1 MSELVARGTRRGFV
15 QTAAGA
21 AMGAAVVAPFIRS
34 ARADEPSIVG
44 QWSPVHEL
52 PCVAIHLNLL
62 PDGKL
67 LMWADDDGVFPPN
80 RLADFSKAYV
90 VAMLDSGEPS
100 TTPLYIPNYVTNLFC
115 AGHAFLPDGRLLVV
129 GGHEGAQ
136 YFGSADVTIF
146 DPASY
151 TWQTRADAPMEGG
164 RWYASAL
171 TMGNGEVLV
180 LSGTE
185 AQKGDFNPLPQVWQ
199 TASGGGWR
207 NLTTARLSIPFY
219 PSLFLAPDGRAF
231 CAGSPQATRY
241 LSTAGTGAWS
251 AGPRRTFTERYTGAS
266 VMYDEAKILMAGGGN
281 PPTATAEV
289 IDLAAASPTW
299 TPTGPMSFARRHT
312 TAVVLAD
319 GKVLVV
325 NGSSSPGNNAA
336 LGVLPAELWFPGT
349 GRWATMASMAV
360 KRLYHSTA
368 ILLPDGRVMVAGSGR
383 PRATNGGLDSSN
395 CEIFSPPYLFQGVRP
410 TITSAP
416 ASVTYGERFLV
427 PTPDAA
433 SIDKV
438 RLLGLGTVTHTVN
451 MGQRAKVLTFQRQT
465 GKLKLTVPS
474 DPNVLP
480 PGHYMLFILRGGVPS
495 VAKIIQ
501 VRLATG

>member
-1 MSELVARGTRRGFV
+1 M
-15 QTAAGA
+15 
-21 AMGAAVVAPFIRS
+21 
-34 ARADEPSIVG
+34 
-44 QWSPVHEL
+44 
-52 PCVAIHLNLL
+52 
-62 PDGKL
+62 
-67 LMWADDDGVFPPN
+67 
-80 RLADFSKAYV
+80 
-90 VAMLDSGEPS
+90 
-100 TTPLYIPNYVTNLFC
+100 
-115 AGHAFLPDGRLLVV
+115 
-129 GGHEGAQ
+129 
-136 YFGSADVTIF
+136 
-146 DPASY
+146 
-151 TWQTRADAPMEGG
+151 
-164 RWYASAL
+164 
-171 TMGNGEVLV
+171 
-180 LSGTE
+180 
-185 AQKGDFNPLPQVWQ
+185 
-199 TASGGGWR
+199 GGGWR

-241 LSTAGTGAWS
+241 LSTAGTGGWS
-251 AGPRRTFTERYTGAS
+251 AGPRRTFGERYTGAS

-325 NGSSSPGNNAA
+325 NGSSSPGNDAA

-383 PRATNGGLDSSN
+383 PRAANGGLDSSN

-416 ASVTYGERFLV
+416 ASVTYGEKFLV

-438 RLLGLGTVTHTVN
+438 RLVGLGTVTHTVN
-451 MGQRAKVLTFQRQT
+451 MGQRAKVLTFQRQP

-474 DPNVLP
+474 DPNLLP

-495 VAKIIQ
+495 VAKFIQ
-501 VRLATG
+501 VRLPAA